1 MPESPFASR
10 FDKANGID
18 PQQLS
23 VEVSDSGVKLTTL
36 GDTKVELK
44 VPHVET
50 AAEKG
55 ERVDKAATKA
65 GELALTQA
73 VDMVMN
79 VRSVKKTLEK
89 DSARSLKHIRDQERD
104 SLREGLKQAKKDTR
118 EELRDAKNERAMV
131 RLENNRLG
139 RFTQRFEMRRLVREA
154 TEKRITDERAAGKN
168 ISRRAAWKMRHIGV
182 RTAARKMVN
191 AEASKRLSEADRLVN
206 EKRAAFQRARNAKQN
221 NSSYRFA
228 GGTGSMRE
236 ARMGVGGMTTEELT
250 LLRDR
255 AYNEEQRKQL
265 IKKAEERMRAQS
277 KKTGRI
283 DRTFR
288 TDLKQRQS
296 RTANRVSRLA
306 KASRG

>member
-1 MPESPFASR
+1 
-10 FDKANGID
+10 
-18 PQQLS
+18 
-23 VEVSDSGVKLTTL
+23 
-36 GDTKVELK
+36 
-44 VPHVET
+44 
-50 AAEKG
+50 
-55 ERVDKAATKA
+55 
-65 GELALTQA
+65 
-73 VDMVMN
+73 
-79 VRSVKKTLEK
+79 
-89 DSARSLKHIRDQERD
+89 
-104 SLREGLKQAKKDTR
+104 LREGLKQAKKDTR